1 MTDNRDSLFN
11 GSVQGVLPR
20 QVSDHFPIFLEGRGM
35 KRGPS
40 PFIFENMWL
49 EEGSKDQMKMWW
61 GTFNFTRTS
70 NFVLDAKLRSLKAIL
85 KTWNKEVF
93 GLIETKKGETL
104 S

>member
-1 MTDNRDSLFN
+1 
-11 GSVQGVLPR
+11 
-20 QVSDHFPIFLEGRGM
+20 M

-49 EEGSKDQMKMWW
+49 KKKGFKDQMKMWW
-61 GTFNFTRTS
+61 ESFNFIGTS

-93 GLIETKKGETL
+93 GLIETRKGETL
-104 S
+104 SQVVY